1 MKVVIDGNIGSGKT
15 TQLDLLEK
23 IGCTVRREAIDDWPL
38 DEFYKDPSRWAF
50 LLHVSIL
57 LSNQPRCIGLEFIE
71 RSIFSSRWVFWE
83 VLKKDGKV
91 TQNEDKIYSKLFYEH
106 SWYPDV
112 FIYLEKSPEKCNEHI
127 QKRTQPGD
135 QAITLQYLKDLD
147 SEYKKLIEGIPFC
160 KVLVVDAD
168 RPAEEIHEEIYK
180 YLVGNELLS
189 THSER
194 GKM

>member
-1 MKVVIDGNIGSGKT
+1 MRIVIDGNIGSGKT

-23 IGCTVRREAIDDWPL
+23 IGHTVHREAIDDWPL

-50 LLHVSIL
+50 LLHASIL
-57 LSNQPRCIGLEFIE
+57 LSNQPKGTGIQFIE
-71 RSIFSSRWVFWE
+71 RSILSSRWVFWE
-83 VLKKDGKV
+83 VLKKDGKI
-91 TQNEDKIYSKLFYEH
+91 TRNEDKIYSKLFNKH
-106 SWYPDV
+106 SWHPDV
-112 FIYLEKSPEKCNEHI
+112 FIYLAKSPEKCYEHI

-147 SEYKKLIEGIPFC
+147 IEYMRLVEGIPGC
-160 KVLVVDAD
+160 KVLVVDAE

-189 THSER
+189 TNTER
-194 GKM
+194 SKV